1 MTQNADRI
9 ERSVVI
15 RAPRERVWRALTD
28 HREFSAW
35 FGVAMAGPFEAGK
48 RVGGRVTMEAY
59 KELVFSL
66 VVNKLIPP
74 RYFSWRWN
82 PAPIDPKADYSK
94 EPMTLVEFTL
104 DEVAGGTKLTVVESG
119 FDRVPLAR
127 RAEAFRLNTE
137 GWDEQMANI
146 ERYVRQSL

>member
-1 MTQNADRI
+1 MNPSTDRI
-9 ERSVVI
+9 ERNVVI

-48 RVGGRVTMEAY
+48 RVGGRVVMEAY
-59 KELVFSL
+59 KDLAFSL
-66 VVNKLIPP
+66 VVEKIIPP

-82 PAPIDPKADYSK
+82 PAAIDPETDYSQ

-104 DEVAGGTKLTVVESG
+104 DEVAGGTKITVVESG

-137 GWDEQMANI
+137 GWDAQIANI
-146 ERYVRQSL
+146 ERYVHQSL